1 MTTTE
6 AKQVRCVWWQ
16 CTRTSSL
23 LHTDKSGQMLP
34 ARQSRQMRHRGRRG
48 LGELS
53 FVARLSLLTVSHA
66 PPLRRRKRGVWR
78 PSTLIRRSP
87 CSMFPAVL
95 DIGGYMI
102 GTLSPSSVRG
112 GICTFVRTPS
122 PSFSCGGICIFDTS
136 ALNVAREGMSLNP
149 RFLYIRTYPIPYHSI
164 RGCGV

>member
-102 GTLSPSSVRG
+102 GTLSPS
-112 GICTFVRTPS
+112 FVR
-122 PSFSCGGICIFDTS
+122 GGICIFDTS